1 MRPISGQVAEV
12 TAGAGVPGGGAGEGT
27 PTALSSRA
35 TAPLRMAY
43 QVVLGEPM
51 KKGRLSFA
59 GLSGAPRAVA
69 AGGLLALVAMLAS
82 VVFNDAWRAG
92 DLVDVGTASYPAAAP
107 LALVPVTLVAFFVAW
122 LVILLGAYN
131 SALRVRLV
139 VAVVFVVLN
148 SVVAHPQVL
157 PVSSSL
163 AIRWAPGLALG
174 TYCLVPAV
182 LVLAPGLGR
191 WPSVDRYCRPVALAV
206 AGVAAALFFGADLWA
221 QTGQMAAGTPLTIPT
236 QLHAALLNV
245 DVVLFPMVFVSVL
258 AVVELSYS
266 VAEAASGPFWRL
278 APWAAKL
285 ALVVLLA
292 VKLWFE
298 VGAKAQ
304 VWYLFFR
311 QREAAVARTL
321 AGLALLAVLAYA
333 AHHYRPRARASEEMR
348 ERVVY
353 CSALVLALPVLVSLA
368 VYGSQ
373 QFLDTNFPGVGG
385 NVLDLPANWTS
396 ISSPVFWGV
405 ALVAAAALV
414 WRSRH
419 GRGAMREAGMGLAMV
434 AIWAEFFF
442 LPEAFGH
449 EWGFEPGLF
458 DAALTVCVA
467 AYAISAARTMSTHTA
482 VWLGAL
488 VGFSW
493 LVSTQGDVVGLLGR
507 LAGLPSTVLLAVGLG
522 YCLLT
527 DSEFTRGASRN
538 LPAGARPLL
547 WVGYLLLSATIANW
561 VLATHG
567 PKAFTVDEQTVKAFQ
582 FIGLPI
588 AAWFLSW
595 RPFAR
600 VEAFEEDEQA

>member
-1 MRPISGQVAEV
+1 MSEQAIEVA
-12 TAGAGVPGGGAGEGT
+12 AAASAPGEGEGEGGRT
-27 PTALSSRA
+27 PASLLAKAAVS
-35 TAPLRMAY
+35 LRTAY

-51 KKGRLSFA
+51 KEGRLSFA

-92 DLVDVGTASYPAAAP
+92 DLVDVGTASYPAAVP

-122 LVILLGAYN
+122 LLILWGAFN
-131 SALRVRLV
+131 SVLLVRVV

-148 SVVAHPQVL
+148 SVVAHPEVL

-163 AIRWAPGLALG
+163 AIRWAPGVALA
-174 TYCLVPAV
+174 TYCAVPAV
-182 LVLAPGLGR
+182 LVLAPASRR

-206 AGVAAALFFGADLWA
+206 AALGTALFFGADLWA

-236 QLHAALLNV
+236 QLHAALVNV
-245 DVVLFPMVFVSVL
+245 DALLFPMVSVSVL
-258 AVVELSYS
+258 AIVELSYS
-266 VAEAASGPFWRL
+266 VTEAASGPFWRL
-278 APWAAKL
+278 APWAAKAAL
-285 ALVVLLA
+285 AALLA
-292 VKLWFE
+292 VKLWRE
-298 VGAKAQ
+298 VGARSH
-304 VWYLFFR
+304 VWYLFV
-311 QREAAVARTL
+311 REREGAVVRTL
-321 AGLALLAVLAYA
+321 AGLALLAGLAYVA
-333 AHHYRPRARASEEMR
+333 RRYRPRARASEEMR

-353 CSALVLALPVLVSLA
+353 SSALVLALPVLVSLA

-373 QFLDTNFPGVGG
+373 QFLDTNFPGVAGK
-385 NVLDLPANWTS
+385 VLDLPGNWAGT
-396 ISSPVFWGV
+396 SSPAFWG
-405 ALVAAAALV
+405 AALV
-414 WRSRH
+414 GAAVLVWRAR
-419 GRGAMREAGMGLAMV
+419 RGQSAMREAGIGLAMV
-434 AIWAEFFF
+434 AVWAEFFF

-449 EWGFEPGLF
+449 EWGFDPALF

-467 AYAISAARTMSTHTA
+467 AYAVRTARTMSTHTA
-482 VWLGAL
+482 VWLGAV

-493 LVSTQGDVVGLLGR
+493 LVSTQGDLIGLLGR
-507 LAGLPSTVLLAVGLG
+507 LAGLPGTVLLAAGLG
-522 YCLLT
+522 YSLLV

-547 WVGYLLLSATIANW
+547 WMGYLLLSATITNW

-567 PKAFTVDEQTVKAFQ
+567 PRALTLDEETVRAFQ

-600 VEAFEEDEQA
+600 VEAYEEDEQD